1 MLLLNNMVGAGDVD
15 EDISSVPWA
24 TEGDIRSTAWGAW
37 WTRWVFPCFCLQDLE
52 EETAEEASKYGKL
65 KKLVASMIVSW
76 FDCKW

>member
-1 MLLLNNMVGAGDVD
+1 MVGAGDVD

-24 TEGDIRSTAWGAW
+24 TEGDI
-37 WTRWVFPCFCLQDLE
+37 CFCLQDLE

-65 KKLVASMIVSW
+65 KKLVASMIISW